1 MSYKLKPQ
9 PLSFHYSALSSTA
22 NSHQNIKEI
31 KSKSII
37 CSQNVADLNA
47 DELFENFDDLFAVR
61 VKETSNPDSFRMDS
75 HRTIIKDLSKKF
87 NDAHYL
93 QNISLGRSINEKT
106 QNFTKKEDIPY
117 NEKKYMKD
125 RYFNESFHCKPLNQT
140 QKFNEYKYNDT
151 SKASINTKS
160 FSKKIDDVSFEG
172 SRNKSFHVKTNAN
185 IIPKPKL
192 FEKNRPYL
200 MSLENKENISF
211 NINRNYNKEENHE
224 KKQYNGYF
232 NHRRVETYC
241 DNISSV
247 DEGFINKPQVLQKVL
262 PLNSQKDDSNKITNK
277 SLISL
282 NSFYNDK
289 RKSKEMNSFENVG
302 RLLKLLKQ
310 DADKKLNFNKKLDLS
325 FTTMNFLKP
334 KKQIKPSEKEKEK
347 IFKRSISSGY
357 TRKLPLASNIY

>member
-9 PLSFHYSALSSTA
+9 PSSFHYSAISSNT
-22 NSHQNIKEI
+22 NFCPNLKEI

-47 DELFENFDDLFAVR
+47 DELFENFDDLFEIK
-61 VKETSNPDSFRMDS
+61 VKETSNPDSFRMDT

-93 QNISLGRSINEKT
+93 QNINLGRTIIYEKP
-106 QNFTKKEDIPY
+106 QNLAKKEDIFY
-117 NEKKYMKD
+117 QEKKYTRD
-125 RYFNESFHCKPLNQT
+125 RYFNESFHSKPLNQT
-140 QKFNEYKYNDT
+140 QKFNEYKYNDV
-151 SKASINTKS
+151 SKASINAKS
-160 FSKKIDDVSFEG
+160 FSKKVDEISFEG
-172 SRNKSFHVKTNAN
+172 SRNRSFHTKTNAN
-185 IIPKPKL
+185 IITKPKL
-192 FEKNRPYL
+192 FEKNKPYL
-200 MSLENKENISF
+200 MTLENKENLAS
-211 NINRNYNKEENHE
+211 NINRNNNKEENQN

-241 DNISSV
+241 DNINSI
-247 DEGFINKPQVLQKVL
+247 DEGIINKPQVLQRIL
-262 PLNSQKDDSNKITNK
+262 PLNSQKDESNKLINK

-310 DADKKLNFNKKLDLS
+310 DAEKKINFNKKLDLS

-334 KKQIKPSEKEKEK
+334 KKQIKPSEKEKT
-347 IFKRSISSGY
+347 FKRSISSGY